1 MLEELRS
8 LLNRY
13 SIDNELDIPDIL
25 LAEYLLDHIENLKK
39 MNRKVNDWFGRRSS

>member
-25 LAEYLLDHIENLKK
+25 LAEYILDHIETLKK
-39 MNRKVNDWFGRRSS
+39 MNQKVNDWYGRRNA